1 MSCTVACAPASRLSL
16 TQRQQIAPFQ
26 AAAPLR
32 WVQLGSWALARR
44 TRVCHYPPYT
54 LLQLKCARCLAALQ
68 PAGCGA
74 RRWRRGGRRRCRPVP
89 TLAAATGLGMWR
101 SRASAL
107 SRWGQNLAGEF
118 GNDKIPD
125 ECSLAGCTPFRS
137 SLLNRGCTPPLFL
150 PPPGVLW
157 LHPVPRGHQ
166 PDGVRLWRLLQP
178 AAGRRRV
185 LAAPH
190 LWLPH
195 HGAPCDDVSCCPSP
209 VACMAQLC
217 CLSSLHLL
225 IKDTCQHCLCCGGPH
240 PAGGWVWGWG
250 WGQVPPLLCLPATGC
265 IQEVNFWGEPPSPP
279 HSLLCPDVCSYS
291 ALLSATPS

>member
-1 MSCTVACAPASRLSL
+1 MSCTVACAPASRLL
-16 TQRQQIAPFQ
+16 LAQRQQVAPFQ

-44 TRVCHYPPYT
+44 TRVCYYPPYT
-54 LLQLKCARCLAALQ
+54 LLQLKFARCLAALQ

-89 TLAAATGLGMWR
+89 TRAAATGLGMWR

-107 SRWGQNLAGEF
+107 SRWGQNLAGEIR
-118 GNDKIPD
+118 NDKIPD
-125 ECSLAGCTPFRS
+125 EMWNLAGCTSLDS
-137 SLLNRGCTPPLFL
+137 SLRIQVASCLRSRPT
-150 PPPGVLW
+150 PGVLR

-190 LWLPH
+190 LRLPH
-195 HGAPCDDVSCCPSP
+195 HGA
-209 VACMAQLC
+209 A
-217 CLSSLHLL
+217 
-225 IKDTCQHCLCCGGPH
+225 
-240 PAGGWVWGWG
+240 
-250 WGQVPPLLCLPATGC
+250 
-265 IQEVNFWGEPPSPP
+265 
-279 HSLLCPDVCSYS
+279 
-291 ALLSATPS
+291 